1 MSSIIKT
8 SKPAILAITIAI
20 FISLITIKCQE
31 ANNPSAPLSFDGKI
45 AFDHVEYQVSLGPR
59 IPGTDG
65 HTRLVEWLVDEL
77 EEQGWDVQIQE
88 SSLLNKPL
96 RNVIAMSPDPEPSG
110 PWIILG
116 AHYDTRM
123 HADNDPDPAN
133 RNQPVPGANDGA
145 SGVAVLLEL
154 ARTIPD
160 DYPGNIWLVFFDAE
174 DNGRLPGWD
183 WILGSRA
190 FVAQLAEQPDAVVIL
205 DMIGD
210 ADLNIMMERNSDP
223 TLVAEIWEQAANLG
237 YSNQFIAV
245 PGYAILD
252 DHTPFLEAGI
262 PAVDVIDFDYAYWH
276 TIEDTTDKVSADSL
290 QIVGDTM
297 LAWLRSKR

>member
-1 MSSIIKT
+1 MLKIKPNLLT
-8 SKPAILAITIAI
+8 LSLLAALSLLTTQCQPLDSASTPSKFSGTLAFA
-20 FISLITIKCQE
+20 
-31 ANNPSAPLSFDGKI
+31 
-45 AFDHVEYQVSLGPR
+45 HVEKQVSFGPR

-65 HTRLVEWLVDEL
+65 HAQLIEWLANEL
-77 EEQGWDVQIQE
+77 AGLGWDVQVQE
-88 SSLLNKPL
+88 SSLLDKPV
-96 RNVIAMSPDPEPSG
+96 RNVIAMRTEINPSD

-116 AHYDTRM
+116 AHYDTRI
-123 HADNDPDPAN
+123 HADMDPDPAK

-154 ARTIPD
+154 ARTIPE

-174 DNGRLPGWD
+174 DNGRIPGWE

-190 FVAQLAEQPDAVVIL
+190 FVSELEGHPDAVVIL

-223 TLVAEIWEQAANLG
+223 TLVAEIWEQAASLG
-237 YSNQFIAV
+237 YSNYFIAV
-245 PGYAILD
+245 SGYSILD

-262 PAVDVIDFDYAYWH
+262 PAVDIIDFDYPYWH
-276 TIEDTTDKVSADSL
+276 TIEDTTDKVSAESL
-290 QIVGDTM
+290 QIVGETI
-297 LAWLRSKR
+297 LAWLDTKK